1 MKCVMCN
8 KSSNCNVGIVVFG
21 IGKNYRICKRCLKY
35 HKHEF
40 EIDYD
45 ENMSERAKTV
55 QMRKYIQEKVDEKLN
70 HYLLEV

>member
-1 MKCVMCN
+1 MKCVMCDR
-8 KSSNCNVGIVVFG
+8 SSNCHAGIVVFG
-21 IGKNYRICKRCLKY
+21 INNNYRVCKKCLKF

-40 EIDYD
+40 ETEFD
-45 ENMSERAKTV
+45 EGMTEKSKTT